1 METSYT
7 SLTHRYLARVVLEAV
22 SPLALGT
29 GERDITTDALVATD
43 TNGLPYL
50 PGSSIAGVLRHLAEE
65 NMKGERVK
73 HLFGYQE
80 GNNGEGSRLILTEGK
95 LLDDQSKVCD
105 GLCEVSSD
113 KDFLM
118 RFLHLPIRQH
128 VRINDQGVASNGGKF
143 DQQIVYAG
151 SRFCFEIELLGD
163 GTEQTDFHNLL
174 SLLHHT
180 KFCLGSGTRSGFG
193 VLKVVA
199 LQTRILDLSEKNEA
213 QLYLQKSSQL
223 AASADWAGW
232 QSAAPFVDES
242 EASLVSYEVQLSP
255 DNFFLFA
262 SGLGDEDSD
271 ITPVSEPRVQWK
283 GDKEGHFSTP
293 THFIPTTSLKGA
305 LAHRTAFHFNRLS
318 GIFADELSEEELK
331 KHKKE
336 SAGVTA
342 LFGSEDTAHQLRGCL
357 LLSDAWSENAQEQ
370 VLQHVAIDRFTGGA
384 ISGALFAEKVSV
396 RGRQP
401 FQLKIWIDSKALK
414 HNLGVKAKELN
425 EQEDLVVQSFE
436 AALRDLVNRRLAL
449 GGASS
454 RGHGLF
460 SGTISKNG
468 QPL

>member
-7 SLTHRYLARVVLEAV
+7 SLTHRYLARVVLETI
-22 SPLALGT
+22 SPIALGS

-65 NMKGERVK
+65 VLGTEHVK
-73 HLFGYQE
+73 RLFGYQQS
-80 GNNGEGSRLILTEGK
+80 NKGEGSRLIVTEGK
-95 LLDDQSKVCD
+95 LVDAHGKACD
-105 GLCEVSSD
+105 GLCATD
-113 KDFLM
+113 GDDFLQQ
-118 RFLHLPIRQH
+118 FLQLPIRQH
-128 VRINDQGVASNGGKF
+128 VRINDQGVASDGGKF
-143 DQQIVYAG
+143 DQQIVFAG

-199 LQTRILDLSEKNEA
+199 LQTSILDLSEKNEA

-283 GDKEGHFSTP
+283 DDKEGYFSIP
-293 THFIPTTSLKGA
+293 THFIPATSLKGA

-336 SAGVTA
+336 NAGVTA

-357 LLSDAWSENAQEQ
+357 LLSDAWSENTQEQ

-436 AALRDLVNRRLAL
+436 ASLRDLVNGRLAL

>member
-7 SLTHRYLARVVLEAV
+7 SLTHRYLARVVLETI
-22 SPLALGT
+22 SPIALGS

-65 NMKGERVK
+65 VLGTEHVK
-73 HLFGYQE
+73 RLFGYQQS
-80 GNNGEGSRLILTEGK
+80 NKGEGSRLIVTEGK
-95 LLDDQSKVCD
+95 LVDAHGKACD
-105 GLCEVSSD
+105 GLCATD
-113 KDFLM
+113 GDDFLQQ
-118 RFLHLPIRQH
+118 FLQLPIRQH

-143 DQQIVYAG
+143 DQQIVFAG

-163 GTEQTDFHNLL
+163 GTEQTDFQNLL

-199 LQTRILDLSEKNEA
+199 LQTSILDLSEKNEA

-283 GDKEGHFSTP
+283 DDKEGYFSTP
-293 THFIPTTSLKGA
+293 THFIPATSLKGA

-318 GIFADELSEEELK
+318 GIFADELNEEELK

-336 SAGVTA
+336 NAGVTA

-357 LLSDAWSENAQEQ
+357 LLSDAWSENTQEQ

-414 HNLGVKAKELN
+414 HNLRVKAKELN

-436 AALRDLVNRRLAL
+436 ASLRDLVNGRLAL